1 VASLTLIDVSA
12 LSQPA
17 DALIVGT
24 ARGPDG
30 VVVAPGAEDI
40 DKALGGRLAEA
51 LAALG
56 ATGRE
61 DDVVKITTLGA
72 LPAPVIAATGL
83 GPEADRYTPEM
94 VRRAAGAASRALAGR
109 YAVVSALPL
118 VNGATADPAL
128 VAAAGEGALLG
139 AYRFSRYKSDP
150 GLPLPGSTAL
160 MVPDAKDKISKA
172 AVNRA
177 SEVAGAVCLARDLVN
192 MAPNELPPAELAARA
207 EAIGHEA
214 GLEIELLDE
223 KGLRKG
229 GYGGILA
236 VGLGSARPPRLVRLH
251 YRGPEAR
258 TNVALVGKGVTFDS
272 GGLSIKPASAME
284 TMKSDMGGAAAVIAT
299 MSLVAALKLP
309 LEVTATVPMAENLP
323 SGTAYRPQDVLTMY
337 GGQRVE
343 VLNTDAEGRLI
354 LADAIARACQDDPA
368 YLLETATL
376 TGAQLVALG
385 SRTAGVMG
393 SEALRDRVVAAG
405 GRCGESVWPMPMP
418 AELRGDLD
426 SPVAD
431 LANVTGHRNGGML
444 AAAHFLAEFVP
455 DGLQWAHLDVAG
467 PAYNCGDAWGY
478 TPKGG
483 TGTPVRLLLATL
495 EDIAANG

>member
-1 VASLTLIDVSA
+1 MASLTLID
-12 LSQPA
+12 LSTLSHSA
-17 DALIVGT
+17 DALVIGT
-24 ARGPDG
+24 AYTPAGP
-30 VVVAPGAEDI
+30 VIAPGAEDV
-40 DKALGGRLAEA
+40 DKALGGRLAEV

-72 LPAPVIAATGL
+72 LPTPIIAATGL
-83 GPEADRYTPEM
+83 GPESARYTPEA

-109 YAVVSALPL
+109 STVLSALPL

-128 VAAAGEGALLG
+128 VIAAGEGALLG
-139 AYRFSRYKSDP
+139 AYQFSRYKSDP
-150 GLPLPGSTAL
+150 GQPLPDVTSL
-160 MVPDAKDKISKA
+160 MVPDAKDTISKA
-172 AVNRA
+172 AVQRA
-177 SEVAGAVCLARDLVN
+177 MAVTKAVCLARDLVN
-192 MAPNELPPAELAARA
+192 IAPNELPPAELAARA
-207 EAIGHEA
+207 EAAGREA
-214 GLEIELLDE
+214 GLAVEVLDE
-223 KGLRKG
+223 KGLQKG
-229 GYGGILA
+229 GYGGILG
-236 VGLGSARPPRLVRLH
+236 VGLGSVRPPRLVRLH
-251 YRGPEAR
+251 YSGSAAKA
-258 TNVALVGKGVTFDS
+258 TVALVGKGITFDS

-299 MSLVAALKLP
+299 MRLVAELKLP
-309 LEVTATVPMAENLP
+309 LEVIATVPMAENLP

-354 LADAIARACQDDPA
+354 LADAIARACQDEPA
-368 YLLETATL
+368 YLLEAATL
-376 TGAQLVALG
+376 TGAQLVSLG

-405 GRCGESVWPMPMP
+405 GRCGESVWPMPLP
-418 AELRGDLD
+418 AELRSDLD

-431 LANVTGHRNGGML
+431 LANVTGHRHGGML

-455 DGLQWAHLDVAG
+455 DGVQWAHIDVAG
-467 PAYNCGDAWGY
+467 PAYNAGDAWGY

-483 TGTPVRLLLATL
+483 TGSPVRMLLATL